1 MSTNHTANY
10 DLCQWEATDQVLH
23 TDFNQDNA
31 KLDAAIGFLS
41 EITGKCGNCQFIPQ
55 LMWAQINTVRNTQI
69 FSPFPTNPMIV
80 AVSGEPGDH
89 QFFAFQGVGQAV
101 VYADDLYIQNF
112 IWSENTLSW
121 YRTDSAYKQFNQSRT
136 YHVTALLNAAE

>member
-1 MSTNHTANY
+1 MSTNHTTNY
-10 DLCQWEATDQVLH
+10 DLCQWEATDQVLR
-23 TDFNQDNA
+23 TDFNADNA

-41 EITGKCGNCQFIPQ
+41 EITGKCGNCQIYTTTYVGTNQYGPEHANI
-55 LMWAQINTVRNTQI
+55 LT
-69 FSPFPTNPMIV
+69 FPHKPMIV